1 MADLPAPVDGLQQL
15 PLALTGVAPGSLAV
29 PQQVLALAVLA
40 AEVPGASVQ
49 LLGDPT
55 LAGLGAVR
63 TSDTAQPQLLGEVL
77 FVQQHTS
84 FAAEAL
90 LHPTESK
97 FLVQELFLP
106 AVLALGHHPAKPLEV
121 LTAVPAAELEHLVL
135 PVQDLRLAT
144 EEAVAVVTAQVNAP
158 LRACALELGPA
169 AGAAELVD
177 CAINLVVVTGV
188 REAAAAEAA
197 GSGRASEPCLLH
209 FVRGG
214 TAQGTEQAGLAI
226 TIHM

>member
-1 MADLPAPVDGLQQL
+1 MKEFLLPAM
-15 PLALTGVAPGSLAV
+15 
-29 PQQVLALAVLA
+29 
-40 AEVPGASVQ
+40 
-49 LLGDPT
+49 
-55 LAGLGAVR
+55 
-63 TSDTAQPQLLGEVL
+63 
-77 FVQQHTS
+77 F
-84 FAAEAL
+84 
-90 LHPTESK
+90 
-97 FLVQELFLP
+97 
-106 AVLALGHHPAKPLEV
+106 ALGHHTPEPLEI
-121 LTAVPAAELEHLVL
+121 LTAISAAELEHLVL

-144 EEAVAVVTAQVNAP
+144 KEAVAVMTAQMDAP
-158 LRACALELGPA
+158 LGACALELGPA

-177 CAINLVVVTGV
+177 CAVNLVVVTGV